1 MKKNR
6 RALVEENLKEIAAA
20 LAQMQS
26 ADEIRRFIG
35 EIWTE
40 SECRDIALRW
50 LLMKLLAEGV
60 PQRTIA
66 RELGVSLCKITRGS
80 KYMKDDTSVFRRVV
94 MERMQG
100 EDVFGLERSGD
111 CVETSRGWDLV

>member
-1 MKKNR
+1 MKKKR
-6 RALVEENLKEIAAA
+6 SALVEKNLQEIAAA
-20 LAQMQS
+20 LAEMQS
-26 ADEIRRFIG
+26 PDEIRRFIG

-66 RELGVSLCKITRGS
+66 CELGVSLCKITRGS
-80 KYMKDDTSVFRRVV
+80 KYMKDETSVFRRYVV
-94 MERMQG
+94 ESLR
-100 EDVFGLERSGD
+100 
-111 CVETSRGWDLV
+111 

>member
-6 RALVEENLKEIAAA
+6 RALIEENLQEIAAV
-20 LAQMQS
+20 LAEMES
-26 ADEIRRFIG
+26 ADDIRRFIG
-35 EIWTE
+35 EIWTP

-80 KYMKDDTSVFRRVV
+80 KYMKNEASVFRRVV
-94 MERMQG
+94 MEEMQG
-100 EDVFGLERSGD
+100 KDIPRKRKNVQSDEFMER
-111 CVETSRGWDLV
+111 